1 MPRIY
6 KGEKWEVQFRKQ
18 VRTIKDG
25 LTASKNGRGPIKA
38 TQLILKDSKDSN
50 KSISCW
56 AKNLPWTKKDKDR
69 NLKIIRD
76 AINRM
81 DQSINLSLKSAINL
95 SAHHY
100 DLAVLTQTQPTPN
113 KQMKTPNKQEWIK
126 EEHQKAV
133 QVHWDN
139 LDRIRKLE
147 TKIKNQTRKIALIQK
162 SIDLIENVKF
172 GYEEMDHYTPDEQRI
187 FAKCDHTPYWEH
199 DENSR
204 IFAGNYDVG
213 VEELH
218 IRQKQICAEV
228 VKCQQEIDKHTFD
241 ESVAIMHR
249 DGDEAMLADKYDELY
264 VKEAG

>member
-1 MPRIY
+1 
-6 KGEKWEVQFRKQ
+6 
-18 VRTIKDG
+18 
-25 LTASKNGRGPIKA
+25 
-38 TQLILKDSKDSN
+38 
-50 KSISCW
+50 
-56 AKNLPWTKKDKDR
+56 
-69 NLKIIRD
+69 
-76 AINRM
+76 
-81 DQSINLSLKSAINL
+81 
-95 SAHHY
+95 
-100 DLAVLTQTQPTPN
+100 
-113 KQMKTPNKQEWIK
+113 MKTPNKQEWIK

-133 QVHWDN
+133 QIHWDN

-147 TKIKNQTRKIALIQK
+147 TKIKNYTKKIAFIQK

-241 ESVAIMHR
+241 KSVAIMHR
-249 DGDEAMLADKYDELY
+249 DGDESMLADKYDELY
-264 VKEAG
+264 VKGEV